1 MENPN
6 TNSVQ
11 VKPNAMVADLWPLVE
26 DEKKEN
32 GKPAFANRHALGSFI
47 LRGYH
52 SKWIEGSQPNG
63 KSHSV
68 WVDKQETID
77 HVLSYIDKVKLTNKV
92 RFGKRRR
99 KVAQPSGVTMS
110 VGPVVAA
117 AIERRTGSPKPWQ
130 QQYFLSVGGVT
141 GKLFNLGG
149 HEYPLYAAKAALKQ
163 LGAQVFLSSATTG
176 ELKEVL

>member
-1 MENPN
+1 MENTN
-6 TNSVQ
+6 TNRVQ
-11 VKPNAMVADLWPLVE
+11 VKPNDMVADLWPLVE
-26 DEKKEN
+26 DEKKQN
-32 GKPAFANRHALGSFI
+32 GSPAFANRHSLGSFI

-52 SKWIEGSQPNG
+52 HNHIEGSQPNG

-68 WVDKQETID
+68 WVDKQQTID

-92 RFGKRRR
+92 RFGKRR
-99 KVAQPSGVTMS
+99 KKAAQPESVTMS

-117 AIERRTGSPKPWQ
+117 AIEQRTGSPKPWQ
-130 QQYFLSVGGVT
+130 QQYFLSVG

-163 LGAQVFLSSATTG
+163 LGAQVFRSSATTG

>member
-1 MENPN
+1 
-6 TNSVQ
+6 
-11 VKPNAMVADLWPLVE
+11 
-26 DEKKEN
+26 
-32 GKPAFANRHALGSFI
+32 
-47 LRGYH
+47 
-52 SKWIEGSQPNG
+52 
-63 KSHSV
+63 
-68 WVDKQETID
+68 
-77 HVLSYIDKVKLTNKV
+77 
-92 RFGKRRR
+92 
-99 KVAQPSGVTMS
+99 MS

-117 AIERRTGSPKPWQ
+117 AIEQRTASPKPWQ

>member
-11 VKPNAMVADLWPLVE
+11 VKPNAMVAELWPLVE
-26 DEKKEN
+26 DEKKQN
-32 GKPAFANRHALGSFI
+32 GTPAFANRHSLGSFI

-52 SKWIEGSQPNG
+52 GKWIEGSQPNG
-63 KSHSV
+63 KAYSV

-77 HVLSYIDKVKLTNKV
+77 HVLTYIDKVKLTNKV

-99 KVAQPSGVTMS
+99 RVAQPSGVTLS
-110 VGPVVAA
+110 VSPVVAA
-117 AIERRTGSPKPWQ
+117 VKWHNDRICAGHKT
-130 QQYFLSVGGVT
+130 QQYFLSVD
-141 GKLFNLGG
+141 GKMFNLGD
-149 HEYPLYAAKAALKQ
+149 HEYPVCAAAAALKQ
-163 LGAQVFLSSATTG
+163 LGAQVFRSSATTG